1 VEILPIE
8 ELKIEENLEEI
19 KTEIEDEKPF
29 MNISFLN
36 HDVAELTAEEPIVEE
51 QNSAEIIEKVAQ
63 DTLVIFQIL

>member
-29 MNISFLN
+29 MNISFL
-36 HDVAELTAEEPIVEE
+36 IMM
-51 QNSAEIIEKVAQ
+51 
-63 DTLVIFQIL
+63 